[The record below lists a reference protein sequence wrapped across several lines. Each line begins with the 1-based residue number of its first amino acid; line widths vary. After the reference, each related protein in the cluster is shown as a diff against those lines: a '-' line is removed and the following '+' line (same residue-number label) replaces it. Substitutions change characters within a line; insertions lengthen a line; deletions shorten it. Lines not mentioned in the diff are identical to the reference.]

1 MVSLLILYIIAGLF
15 LVAIA
20 LPLALQKVGPN
31 SYYGFRVPKTL
42 SDTRI
47 WYLANSY
54 AGFRLMAA
62 GLVIAIGAP
71 ILYCIPGL
79 TIESYA
85 WSVLSLV
92 ILSFTT
98 AIFFSFRYLS
108 RLS

>member
-1 MVSLLILYIIAGLF
+1 MASLLVLYIIAGLF
-15 LVAIA
+15 MVAIS

-79 TIESYA
+79 TMVSYA
-85 WSVLSLV
+85 WSLLALVLISLA
-92 ILSFTT
+92 L
-98 AIFFSFRYLS
+98 AIFQSFRYLS